1 MTAIRQGPI
10 QRHPARARP
19 SAVRQTREVSPG
31 RYACP
36 CYRRPMAEI
45 QLRRARTDDLE
56 EIRAMLVELGYGE
69 LAHDEELAG
78 TLKLVLNDPGRAVWL
93 AERKGNVLGMI
104 SLEMRAELRLA
115 GLRLTVEELVVR
127 ETARGHGVGTHLLDR
142 AKAEAQR
149 VRAKR
154 VELLTNR
161 GRAAYQRRFYAERG
175 FIEVSSAVMRW
186 SPTPST

>member
-1 MTAIRQGPI
+1 
-10 QRHPARARP
+10 
-19 SAVRQTREVSPG
+19 
-31 RYACP
+31 
-36 CYRRPMAEI
+36 MAEI